1 MLTKLVEHELA
12 NERHICRI
20 VVGSVYK
27 FKDVLTNSSDI
38 LISKTFVKQKTN
50 LEKQNLHG
58 QYYPPAYKYYYE
70 ALLCSED
77 LEIYLRLVA
86 NGM

>member
-1 MLTKLVEHELA
+1 MLTKLVEHELV

-50 LEKQNLHG
+50 LKKQRLYG
-58 QYYPPAYKYYYE
+58 QYYRE
-70 ALLCSED
+70 RITIE
-77 LEIYLRLVA
+77 LRV
-86 NGM
+86 

>member
-1 MLTKLVEHELA
+1 MEHELA

-50 LEKQNLHG
+50 LEKHCLHG
-58 QYYPPAYKYYYE
+58 QYYPPAHKYYYE
-70 ALLCSED
+70 ELLCSED
-77 LEIYLRLVA
+77 LEIYLRFVV
-86 NGM
+86 NGL